1 MIKTTRILI
10 ILLLLFNGISA
21 CFGGYMLM
29 SKPDG
34 SGLDMP
40 LNLLEHTP
48 FSNYLIPGIVL
59 FVANGLLSLVI
70 AFFVVAKSKHYIKL
84 TILQGFILIGWI
96 VVQMIMLQTVNYLHI
111 IFGALGVL
119 LVVSGILLTKRNV
132 VT

>member
-1 MIKTTRILI
+1 
-10 ILLLLFNGISA
+10 
-21 CFGGYMLM
+21 M